1 MVTKQNGLVM
11 SLLKCLFQ
19 LAQGSIAE
27 REFGNP
33 WLLHGSR
40 GALKAAF
47 NPNSALLLARDCLAG
62 TPLLT
67 HRKRERL
74 ETCL

>member
-1 MVTKQNGLVM
+1 MVTKQNGLVV
-11 SLLKCLFQ
+11 SLLKVPVPTSS
-19 LAQGSIAE
+19 GSIAE